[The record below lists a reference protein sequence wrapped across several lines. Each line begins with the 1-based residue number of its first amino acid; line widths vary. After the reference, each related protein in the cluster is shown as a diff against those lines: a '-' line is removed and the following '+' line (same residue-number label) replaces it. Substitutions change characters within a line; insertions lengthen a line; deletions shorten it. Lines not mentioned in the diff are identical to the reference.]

1 MIAGSELPDPSPL
14 ATPAPTKG
22 ALDGIV
28 IADFSRVLAGP
39 YLTMLLGDLGATVI
53 KVESPAG
60 DQTRGWGPPWRD
72 GESTYYQSINR
83 NKRSIVLDLKDAED
97 RLLAAELAQR
107 ADILIENFL
116 PGRMDSF
123 GLGYEEI
130 AATNPGV
137 IYCSLTGFGSA
148 PAAADLPGFDLVVQ
162 AVGGLMSITGEADR
176 DPMKVGVALVD
187 VLCGLHGGLGILAA
201 LHARTRSGRGQLVEV
216 NLLTSALSALT
227 NQAAAYLMGGVI
239 PSRAGNV
246 HPSVAPYEVFPLTDG
261 DIVIAVGTDGQFV
274 KLCGALRRPDLAL
287 DPRFVANAG
296 RVEHRMELIAILSE
310 LLRGRS
316 RDETV
321 ALLRSAQVPA
331 GPVNNIEDAF
341 AMAEELGLEPT
352 WELNGVKHV
361 RTPINLSTTPPRPLM
376 PPPALDDRGE
386 ALRAWLA
393 VPRPSVQ
400 GS

>member
-1 MIAGSELPDPSPL
+1 MTTETDHPDPSSSTDL
-14 ATPAPTKG
+14 KDLLG

-53 KVESPAG
+53 KVESPDG

-72 GESTYYQSINR
+72 GQSTYYQSINR
-83 NKRSIVLDLKDAED
+83 NKRSIVLDLKDADD
-97 RLLAAELAQR
+97 RRLAAELAQR

-116 PGRMDSF
+116 PGRMESF
-123 GLGYEEI
+123 GLGYE
-130 AATNPGV
+130 AVTASNPGV

-176 DPMKVGVALVD
+176 NPMKVGVALVD
-187 VLCGLHGGLGILAA
+187 VLCGLHAGLGILAA
-201 LHARTRSGRGQLVEV
+201 LHARTRLGHGQLVEV

-246 HPSVAPYEVFPLTDG
+246 HPSVAPYEVFHLADG

-274 KLCGALRRPDLAL
+274 KLCGALDRPDLAV

-296 RVEHRMELIAILSE
+296 RVVHREELIGILSG
-310 LLRGRS
+310 LLRARR
-316 RDETV
+316 RDETIS
-321 ALLRSAQVPA
+321 LLRSAQVPA

-341 AMAEELGLEPT
+341 AMAEDLGLDPT
-352 WELNGVKHV
+352 WEINGVKHM
-361 RTPINLSTTPPRPLM
+361 RAPIKLSSTPPQPSM
-376 PPPALDDRGE
+376 PPPTLDDRGA
-386 ALRAWLA
+386 ALREWLA
-393 VPRPSVQ
+393 APWPAARP
-400 GS
+400 